1 MRPLALAA
9 VVLAIGCGAPQDDP
23 SALNPLPPDS
33 ILSRD
38 VYKSVLTEALL
49 IEAAGKQRVF
59 RNDNDSIRLQAAY
72 DALFAGHGIER
83 ADFERS
89 QRWWF
94 SHAEAMVPLLQ
105 EVTEALSAQ
114 ERELEQGLERE
125 QGQGQGLEREPGQGQ
140 GQERE
145 PGQGRGRGRGQVR
158 GRGLEADR

>member
-1 MRPLALAA
+1 MRPLALVV

-23 SALNPLPPDS
+23 SALNPVPPDS
-33 ILSRD
+33 ILSRE
-38 VYKSVLTEALL
+38 VYKSVLTDALL

-72 DALFAGHGIER
+72 DALFAEHGIER
-83 ADFERS
+83 EDFERS

-105 EVTEALSAQ
+105 EVTESLSAQ
-114 ERELEQGLERE
+114 ERELEQGRGQGRE
-125 QGQGQGLEREPGQGQ
+125 QGQGQGLEREQ
-140 GQERE
+140 
-145 PGQGRGRGRGQVR
+145 GRGQVR